1 MGVNMAKKREDMSR
15 KALMLLV
22 VAVLVVS
29 LVGTWLVLQSGFS
42 SDSDATKGTISFSK
56 TGNTYGNALVERN
69 PDSAGKVSFVKEG

>member
-1 MGVNMAKKREDMSR
+1 MAKNREDMSR

-42 SDSDATKGTISFSK
+42 SQQSDASKGTISFSK
-56 TGNTYGNALVERN
+56 VGAAYTGTIAETSQG
-69 PDSAGKVSFVKEG
+69 STGKVSFVKEG